1 MDRAD
6 VCSGVGVS
14 VGMRSRRVTT
24 SAASSGAFTLIEVLV
39 ATAVLTVLAG
49 LIVVRMSGGFEREVE
64 IRIDA
69 TEGLLNTL
77 AHRQTL
83 GHYSLALVCEGT
95 DLARD
100 GRTLRLDL
108 LMPDQQAEGRAT
120 WSPDLLVEPVQFDA
134 DIVLESVRIDG
145 QEMEPP
151 FRVEIPLDVQRPR
164 IELTV
169 TWTADARRPEAKQAL
184 ILLLPQSTQA
194 MRAYSD
200 GRSGGW
206 GERLQP
212 VDLDEAGE
220 GERPW

>member
-1 MDRAD
+1 
-6 VCSGVGVS
+6 
-14 VGMRSRRVTT
+14 MRLQRVKS

-49 LIVVRMSGGFEREVE
+49 LMVVRMSGGFERQVD

-69 TEGLLNTL
+69 AEGLLNAL
-77 AHRQTL
+77 AHRQAL
-83 GHYSLALVCEGT
+83 GHYSLALVGEGT

-108 LMPDQQAEGRAT
+108 LVADPREEGRAT
-120 WSPDLLVEPVQFDA
+120 WSPDLLVEPVEFDA
-134 DIVLESVRIDG
+134 DIVLESIRIDG

-164 IELTV
+164 IELMV
-169 TWTADARRPEAKQAL
+169 TWMADPRRPEGKQAI
-184 ILLLPQSTQA
+184 ILLLPQSTLA

-206 GERLQP
+206 SERLQP